1 MFQNKPA
8 VMEGLHSILMY
19 ECLIKLNR
27 EYCRIGYS
35 IVQAT
40 VTSIVCYP
48 TLGLW
53 MLSMLYGS
61 KDHTSKQK
69 VVISPLT
76 SNVLIGMR
84 DQWWRKSFSYG
95 ANLGRVV
102 WSRYLNGKGSQS
114 VLLCVKRKRSDKPS
128 IFFLGGGGDS
138 RIIHDVDRRTPPS
151 YPETSS
157 IPWGATTYPNR
168 LTKCMTL
175 CMDPLPY
182 SCLFIIIIFFKK
194 RPNCSFEVARTIVWD
209 VNS

>member
-8 VMEGLHSILMY
+8 VMGGLHSILMY

-48 TLGLW
+48 MLGLW
-53 MLSMLYGS
+53 TLSMLYGS

-69 VVISPLT
+69 VISPLT
-76 SNVLIGMR
+76 SNVLNGMR
-84 DQWWRKSFSYG
+84 DQWWRKSFFYG

-102 WSRYLNGKGSQS
+102 WSRYLNEKGSQS

-128 IFFLGGGGDS
+128 IFFYWV
-138 RIIHDVDRRTPPS
+138 IH
-151 YPETSS
+151 E
-157 IPWGATTYPNR
+157 
-168 LTKCMTL
+168 
-175 CMDPLPY
+175 
-182 SCLFIIIIFFKK
+182 LFMI
-194 RPNCSFEVARTIVWD
+194 
-209 VNS
+209 